1 MLDAEVKIRGR
12 KGAAFPSQNTNH
24 KMQTE
29 EEYIKE
35 ISLRFYTDKE
45 IKINLMMHGL
55 MDYLG
60 NRLIQFDKL

>member
-1 MLDAEVKIRGR
+1 
-12 KGAAFPSQNTNH
+12 
-24 KMQTE
+24 MQTD

-35 ISLRFYTDKE
+35 ISLRFFTDKE

-60 NRLIQFDKL
+60 TRL